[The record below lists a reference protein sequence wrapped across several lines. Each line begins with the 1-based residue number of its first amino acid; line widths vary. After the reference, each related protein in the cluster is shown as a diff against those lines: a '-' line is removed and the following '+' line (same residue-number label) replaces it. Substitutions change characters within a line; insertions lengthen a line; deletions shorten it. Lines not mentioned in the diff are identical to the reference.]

1 MSIIDHSNIQARDV
15 VEMKK
20 SGASLAESLYQTPV
34 TALLYG
40 ELGAGK
46 TTFVQGL
53 ADGLGIKG
61 RITSPTY
68 ALEQRY
74 GKQMSHIDLYRLTSA
89 QAKEFLATQEQFPG
103 IRMIEW
109 GGRTDIAD
117 ASINIVIEE
126 KGDHRRIDIAFADI
140 QIPTDAVIK
149 KWIKDVYLPD
159 HIVKHM
165 NAVAAMAER
174 VADAVLA
181 QGRVVRKKALHAAAV
196 THDLLRF
203 VDFKSPIGHEEFT
216 PTLAQVNCW
225 TAMKEKY
232 GAHHEAAC
240 EKFLKAHGFPEIG
253 RIVSTHR
260 GYSEK
265 PEEMP
270 KTIEQKILAYADKRV
285 KFDTVVSLDE
295 RFEDFKHRYRK
306 GEESA
311 YADAWLK
318 EMKRLEKELL
328 PGAQKL

>member
-1 MSIIDHSNIQARDV
+1 MKNI
-15 VEMKK
+15 
-20 SGASLAESLYQTPV
+20 GASLAESLYQTPV
-34 TALLYG
+34 TALLHG

-53 ADGLGIKG
+53 AEGLGIKG

-89 QAKEFLATQEQFPG
+89 QAKEFLATQEDFPG

-109 GGRTDIAD
+109 GGRTDVAD
-117 ASINIVIEE
+117 AAINITIEE
-126 KGDHRRIDIAFADI
+126 VGHHRAIEIAFADI
-140 QIPTDAVIK
+140 QIPTDATIK
-149 KWIKDVYLPD
+149 KWIKDVHLPD

-165 NAVAAMAER
+165 NAVTAMAGK

-181 QGRVVRKKALHAAAV
+181 QGRIVRKKALHAAAV
-196 THDLLRF
+196 MHDMLRF
-203 VDFKSPIGHEEFT
+203 VDFKSPIGHEDFT
-216 PTLAQVNCW
+216 PTLSQVNRW
-225 TAMKEKY
+225 SEMKEKY

-240 EKFLKAHGFPEIG
+240 EKFLIAHGFPEIG
-253 RIVSTHR
+253 RIVSTHK

-295 RFEDFKHRYRK
+295 RFDDFKHRYRK
-306 GEESA
+306 GEESK
-311 YADAWLK
+311 YATAWLK
-318 EMKRLEKELL
+318 EMKRLETELL
-328 PGAQKL
+328 PHGLKL